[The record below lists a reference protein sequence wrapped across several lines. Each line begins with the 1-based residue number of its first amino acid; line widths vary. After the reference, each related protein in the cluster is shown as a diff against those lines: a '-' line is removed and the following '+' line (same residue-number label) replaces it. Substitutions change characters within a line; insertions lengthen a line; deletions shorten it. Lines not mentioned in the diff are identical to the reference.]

1 MLPPIRQAAL
11 NAVLLAILHAAT
23 PWLTAC
29 TQAAEG
35 QTTAMCEDGHMI
47 EAEPYFQAYFSP
59 RLFSPATFLHLTK
72 SPKYLPDTSLRQR
85 SLDVA
90 VKEPN
95 STRLVAAA
103 DQFA

>member
-59 RLFSPATFLHLTK
+59 RLFNLTTFLHLTK
-72 SPKYLPDTSLRQR
+72 SPTYLQVGSLTQR
-85 SLDVA
+85 SSEIA